1 MPKFIQATL
10 SQTVQTAGGNFKF
23 SAVRPEKLGASE
35 YTLVTIVVDLS
46 SSVGGFR
53 DDLLAAVKTAVHGCR
68 QSPRPDNLLVRLLTF
83 NTQRKEIHGF
93 KPLAEID
100 PDGYC
105 PFAPSGATALFDAVY
120 DAVLATTR
128 YARLLVDQGFTV
140 NAAIYIVTDGCD
152 NASTVGPRHIAAE
165 IDDARRQ
172 ELLESL
178 LTVLIG
184 INAGDSD
191 VQRALQ
197 EFKDQAE
204 LGQYIDAG
212 SATPERLARLAA
224 FVSRSIGAQ
233 SRVLGT
239 GRTAAP
245 LTF

>member
-1 MPKFIQATL
+1 MPKFTQATL
-10 SQTVQTAGGNFKF
+10 SQTVQTGGGQFKF

-46 SSVGGFR
+46 SSVSSFR
-53 DDLLAAVKTAVHGCR
+53 DDLLAAVKTAVRGCR

-83 NTQRKEIHGF
+83 NTKRKEVHGF

-100 PDGYC
+100 PDGYR
-105 PFAPSGATALFDAVY
+105 PFAPHGSTALFDAVY

-128 YARLLVDQGFTV
+128 YARLLADHGFTV
-140 NAAIYIVTDGCD
+140 NAAVYIVTDGCD
-152 NASTVGPRHIAAE
+152 NASTVGPRHIAEE

-184 INAGDSD
+184 INAGDRE
-191 VQRALQ
+191 VQRALR

-204 LGQYIDAG
+204 LSQYLDAG
-212 SATPERLARLAA
+212 NATPDRLAQLAA
-224 FVSRSIGAQ
+224 FVSRSVGAQ

-239 GRTAAP
+239 GRSATP